1 MVDIRP
7 PVFPIGPLPRVAFK
21 SPLLRAVLNL
31 LLRAPIPSQVM
42 QEWRVFSDC
51 QKLRIALP
59 DTRLATEK
67 SPLSIPPTTI
77 GNRHDQTTQ

>member
-31 LLRAPIPSQVM
+31 LLRAPTTVRVCMKCWCSLVAKISELHFRIHHWPTKIPDPK
-42 QEWRVFSDC
+42 FS
-51 QKLRIALP
+51 P
-59 DTRLATEK
+59 
-67 SPLSIPPTTI
+67 SI
-77 GNRHDQTTQ
+77 GAYHDQTTQ